1 MTLMK
6 INFFENNLTS
16 VVMPVHNSEK
26 FLRQSIDSVLQQ
38 VGVSLELVVVDDCSD
53 DASACIISEYALV
66 NSNIKVVRLEKNSG
80 AGASRNAGIAAASG
94 RYVAFID
101 SDDVWHPDKLSVQ
114 LKEIASTG
122 AAICHA
128 SYSMIDESGAHLNGG
143 VRASHVVDLH
153 SYMKSTEI
161 GLSTAVI
168 DRCKITD
175 LYFDVARTRQDTM
188 LWLRLLGMGFI
199 SVGVE
204 NVLVKYRIRRGQI
217 SRNKFKMLYRTFIV
231 YWSVKQISVV
241 KRVLLFLMYA
251 MNGVAK
257 RIF

>member
-1 MTLMK
+1 M
-6 INFFENNLTS
+6 NFFNSSFIS

-26 FLRQSIDSVLQQ
+26 FLRQSLDSVLRQ
-38 VGVSLELVVVDDCSD
+38 VGVNLELIVVDDCSD
-53 DASACIISEYALV
+53 DASARIISEYALV
-66 NSNIKVVRLEKNSG
+66 NSNVKVVRLEKNSG
-80 AGASRNAGIAAASG
+80 AGSSRNAGIAAASG
-94 RYVAFID
+94 RYIAFID
-101 SDDVWHPDKLSVQ
+101 SDDVWHLDKLSVQ
-114 LKEIASTG
+114 LKEMTSTG

-128 SYSMIDESGAHLNGG
+128 SYSMIDESGTPLSGG
-143 VRASHVVDLH
+143 VRASKVVDLR

-161 GLSTAVI
+161 GLSTSVI
-168 DRCKITD
+168 DRCKIPD

-204 NVLVKYRIRRGQI
+204 NILVKYRIRRGQI
-217 SRNKFKMLYRTFIV
+217 SKNKFKMLFRTFVV
-231 YWSVKQISVV
+231 YWSVKQISPIH
-241 KRVLLFLMYA
+241 RVFLFLMYA